1 LVLYWLVSDEV
12 WMCWKVV
19 VGVDT
24 VVAQWIL
31 AMGFVCLLF
40 GNHINAVAFGCGH
53 ILVGF

>member
-1 LVLYWLVSDEV
+1 
-12 WMCWKVV
+12 MCWKVV